1 MPDAALRPP
10 LTPDDRRQI
19 KDLGEVEWT
28 AAFIAGNHDRL
39 LQLCDENIVYM
50 PADHPAIR
58 GRAQLREWL
67 ATFPPVSSFEQP
79 IEAIDGHGDV
89 AMARATFTVV
99 LAGTHPPVERTGKAM
114 CSLHRSEGGWLI
126 TSVCWNFD
134 DPGIPPPR
142 AA

>member
-79 IEAIDGHGDV
+79 IEAIDGRWN
-89 AMARATFTVV
+89 APARRCA
-99 LAGTHPPVERTGKAM
+99 ASIGR
-114 CSLHRSEGGWLI
+114 
-126 TSVCWNFD
+126 
-134 DPGIPPPR
+134 R
-142 AA
+142 AAG